1 MMFHRFVYVYQRI
14 FILWL
19 NMSIMGSANHF
30 WYAPK
35 LKIEITP
42 WLFNIAM
49 ENPTYKRRFLAGKI
63 IYFYGS
69 FSIATLNNQR
79 VHEIAFFLKTFWGGS
94 GKFTQRTIWPSSK
107 MGLSCISLSVLETQ
121 GLSTVKLQN
130 LLICDFFQWKNT
142 TENKH
147 VLLPVLDLM
156 VLQAFCTP
164 S

>member
-1 MMFHRFVYVYQRI
+1 
-14 FILWL
+14 
-19 NMSIMGSANHF
+19 MGSANHF

-79 VHEIAFFLKTFWGGS
+79 VHEIAFFLKTFWVAVV
-94 GKFTQRTIWPSSK
+94 
-107 MGLSCISLSVLETQ
+107 SLLNVPFDQ
-121 GLSTVKLQN
+121 V
-130 LLICDFFQWKNT
+130 
-142 TENKH
+142 
-147 VLLPVLDLM
+147 
-156 VLQAFCTP
+156 
-164 S
+164 

>member
-1 MMFHRFVYVYQRI
+1 MFTRGYLF
-14 FILWL
+14 FGWTCP
-19 NMSIMGSANHF
+19 IMGSANHF

-79 VHEIAFFLKTFWGGS
+79 VHEIAFFLKTFWVAVVS
-94 GKFTQRTIWPSSK
+94 LLNVPFDQVQKWDCHAY
-107 MGLSCISLSVLETQ
+107 LSPCWKQQ
-121 GLSTVKLQN
+121 GLSTVKPQN